1 VTGPRFRIAL
11 FALALAAGG
20 AGSLAAQPAPTPAS
34 PMTAKVE
41 PLRLHAFTLVHQ
53 RADEALPLIQPL
65 LSERGTVELQSAT
78 NTLVVRD
85 SLAAL
90 VKVTAALRAFDHPAR
105 PLAFDV
111 QIIRAGGGGISPPP
125 PASQPLDPQLQL
137 RLEQLFRYQGYRL
150 LARARLD
157 VREGQEVVYD
167 IAGGYRV
174 AFKLGT
180 LAAERR
186 IRLSGFRVAR
196 RGAGDQESEL
206 VHTALSLW
214 REQPYVLALARD
226 ESSPSALLVVLTF
239 LPESGPR

>member
-1 VTGPRFRIAL
+1 MTGPRFRTVV
-11 FALALAAGG
+11 LALTLAVGG
-20 AGSLAAQPAPTPAS
+20 VGSVAAQPAPA
-34 PMTAKVE
+34 TAAARAPE
-41 PLRLHAFTLVHQ
+41 ALRLHAFTLVHQ
-53 RADEALPLIQPL
+53 RASEALPLVQPL

-111 QIIRAGGGGISPPP
+111 QIIRAGGGGISPQPP
-125 PASQPLDPQLQL
+125 PSRPLDPQLEL
-137 RLEQLFRYQGYRL
+137 RLQRLFRYQGYRL

-174 AFKLGT
+174 SFKLGT

-186 IRLSGFRVAR
+186 IRLSGFRIAR

-206 VHTALSLW
+206 VHTALNLW
-214 REQPYVLALARD
+214 RDQPFVLALARD
-226 ESSPSALLVVLTF
+226 EGSPSALLVVLDF
-239 LPESGPR
+239 LPETEAR